1 MRNWRLAIMMRPMI
15 FTSTVLLIGMAITAE
30 LMAQQETAKPKQ
42 ANELLEA
49 KSEKAIKLFDG
60 KSLEGWTGDSKVWTV
75 RDGAI
80 VGSSVDNKVKK
91 NTFLVYEKKSFK
103 DFSLTFKARLEGNNN
118 SGVQY
123 RSKVAIPKTWKV
135 VGYQA
140 DIHPKPEYTAMLFGE
155 GTGRHIIAQRGTR
168 ATLETDA
175 DESQVDKKAFEVKRV
190 DLTKWHEYQV
200 IARGNRLIHRL
211 DGKTTIDLTDNHE
224 KALKKGV
231 IALQVHAGPPMTV
244 YFKDIKLT
252 EIEAESE
259 ASKDQE

>member
-1 MRNWRLAIMMRPMI
+1 
-15 FTSTVLLIGMAITAE
+15 
-30 LMAQQETAKPKQ
+30 
-42 ANELLEA
+42 
-49 KSEKAIKLFDG
+49 
-60 KSLEGWTGDSKVWTV
+60 
-75 RDGAI
+75 
-80 VGSSVDNKVKK
+80 
-91 NTFLVYEKKSFK
+91 
-103 DFSLTFKARLEGNNN
+103 
-118 SGVQY
+118 
-123 RSKVAIPKTWKV
+123 
-135 VGYQA
+135 
-140 DIHPKPEYTAMLFGE
+140 
-155 GTGRHIIAQRGTR
+155 
-168 ATLETDA
+168 LETDA